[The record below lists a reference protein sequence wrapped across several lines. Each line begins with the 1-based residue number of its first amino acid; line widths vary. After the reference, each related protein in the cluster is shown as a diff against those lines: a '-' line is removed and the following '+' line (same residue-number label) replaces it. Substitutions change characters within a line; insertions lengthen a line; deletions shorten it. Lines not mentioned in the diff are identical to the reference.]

1 MSPSDPDQSALLK
14 EVLDTLRVLQ
24 ENQTRLASNVDAIV
38 GCVNILAGIK
48 EVQDAAST
56 DGQEKKEHISTAKST
71 IHETHDHA
79 DVTEPHI
86 PESPSIVATDLSH
99 DGKDTTVP
107 VSQLK
112 KSSVTSRIIL
122 T

>member
-1 MSPSDPDQSALLK
+1 MSSSNPDQSALLK
-14 EVLDTLRVLQ
+14 EVLDALRVLQ

-38 GCVNILAGIK
+38 GRVNILAGIK

-79 DVTEPHI
+79 DATEPHI

-99 DGKDTTVP
+99 DGKDRTVP
-107 VSQLK
+107 VSQL